1 MTVYNEE
8 DGTEGFILY
17 LFNEIGLSG
26 VGLGHEMTQLSRGIC
41 CEIEKTNINTVAQ
54 GGHKHFSMARKCQ
67 FL

>member
-41 CEIEKTNINTVAQ
+41 CEIEKTNIKR
-54 GGHKHFSMARKCQ
+54 GGQ
-67 FL
+67 VN

>member
-17 LFNEIGLSG
+17 LFNEIGLSV

-41 CEIEKTNINTVAQ
+41 CEIEKTNIKRGAGKLIQVS
-54 GGHKHFSMARKCQ
+54 F
-67 FL
+67 FLSIK